1 MKNRPVHENLD
12 TSFVNLSALV
22 RHLQRRQFV
31 GNIRVELSGYEADIL
46 LTAGNKLT
54 VREYDRIAGR
64 IAEGEEAMQRLL
76 IRARE
81 PGGIINVFQAIEES
95 LMSAQ
100 EKKLITEPPRKVIAQ
115 NPLETTAN
123 ANEKNFNS
131 VVVQNIELELPD
143 LPVGQNGKIETAASQ
158 KLPTQNG
165 TPQPKSPLP
174 LEFSNQVEAKARQTN
189 QLAPQDWQTLL
200 GLTAELL
207 QTVDDGLAKAN
218 LDFSSAFDKARSE
231 IALDYPFLNPKA
243 GIFDYQYGIITMKEQ
258 TSAKIFVAG
267 INETL
272 RRLLDKLAKHP
283 KFANIYRNLTQNIL
297 ALTNAR
303 RPLYNK
309 FSITPQLEKII
320 GA

>member
-22 RHLQRRQFV
+22 RYLQRRQFV

-46 LTAGNKLT
+46 LTAGNALT

-81 PGGIINVFQAIEES
+81 PGGIINVFQAIEE
-95 LMSAQ
+95 MAEVKKPAAQ
-100 EKKLITEPPRKVIAQ
+100 PSQKVIAQ
-115 NPLETTAN
+115 KPPETPANSSGKNYNPI
-123 ANEKNFNS
+123 
-131 VVVQNIELELPD
+131 VIQNIELNPTNLP
-143 LPVGQNGKIETAASQ
+143 PRQNGRIESAAER
-158 KLPTQNG
+158 KLPPEKSV
-165 TPQPKSPLP
+165 PQMNEPLP
-174 LEFSNQVEAKARQTN
+174 LEFSNKVEARARQTN
-189 QLAPQDWQTLL
+189 QLTPQDWQTLL

-231 IALDYPFLNPKA
+231 IALDYPFLSPKA
-243 GIFDYQYGIITMKEQ
+243 GVFDYQYGIITMKEQ
-258 TSAKIFVAG
+258 TSAQIFVAG

-283 KFANIYRNLTQNIL
+283 KFSNIHRNLTQNII

-303 RPLYNK
+303 RPLYDK
-309 FSITPQLEKII
+309 FLITPQLEKTI